1 MARMFPSGQIVF
13 KIMIFNG
20 SGTSQG
26 LALTG
31 HPCAQASSP
40 RHGPQYSSPCTR
52 SLVNVPPPPW
62 LHLLQSILY
71 PFLMGLFCDPE
82 MLMLFACLRPLPGSA
97 LFSGQTP
104 DSPMCLPRVLQLQPL
119 ARGTPGSSHP
129 GLRWREAVQCSG

>member
-1 MARMFPSGQIVF
+1 MAAEHPKDWHLPATPVPRPLLPVMALNIPA
-13 KIMIFNG
+13 
-20 SGTSQG
+20 
-26 LALTG
+26 LAPA
-31 HPCAQASSP
+31 HWSMS
-40 RHGPQYSSPCTR
+40 
-52 SLVNVPPPPW
+52 PPPW